1 MKINCEFS
9 GGMELLFDKQKQ
21 LSIEMTEGIV
31 LQDVINELKTNHLK
45 DKEELFIQ
53 NGTVRPGII
62 VLINDTDWELCDN
75 EKYSVQAND
84 TISFISTL
92 HGG

>member
-1 MKINCEFS
+1 MKVNIEFS
-9 GGMELLFDKQKQ
+9 GGMELLFEKQKQ
-21 LSIEMTEGIV
+21 LTIEMKDGAV
-31 LQDVINELKTNHLK
+31 LQDVIDTLKTEHLK

-53 NGTVRPGII
+53 SGTVRPGII

-75 EKYSVQAND
+75 EKYCVQPND
-84 TISFISTL
+84 TLSFISTL